1 MPTRR
6 SFLQSTAAMAAA
18 MAGASAIEAQARS
31 RASGGILTEP
41 ASARPVAPVQV
52 PRMKFFDTEISR
64 MVLGVNPFCGYAHY
78 NNNFSGAMKDWYTPE
93 RVCAVMHD
101 AAR

>member
-18 MAGASAIEAQARS
+18 LSGASALDANAV
-31 RASGGILTEP
+31 AFPVDLP
-41 ASARPVAPVQV
+41 AETSAPNPSAVVQV
-52 PRMKFFDTEISR
+52 PKTKFFDTEISR

-78 NNNFSGAMKDWYTPE
+78 NNNFSGAMKE
-93 RVCAVMHD
+93 
-101 AAR
+101 